1 MWYFALDCMEL
12 LYIFLLHGG
21 YENVYFFSYILGGW
35 GAGLLVRKWQSVC
48 ITAVYQDYWRLME
61 LLYIY
66 WFLSF
71 TTVNYPSSDCTVCI
85 FVSKLLMEYC
95 TTYRVNEKIN
105 QKYTVSFLLSIHLVI
120 WLSCKIHIREA
131 NPTKVE
137 KCLWSAKWARIPVY
151 ENYVSNEK

>member
-1 MWYFALDCMEL
+1 
-12 LYIFLLHGG
+12 
-21 YENVYFFSYILGGW
+21 
-35 GAGLLVRKWQSVC
+35 
-48 ITAVYQDYWRLME
+48 ME

-66 WFLSF
+66 WFFTFYNRELS
-71 TTVNYPSSDCTVCI
+71 VQWLYSVYIYELIINEILYN
-85 FVSKLLMEYC
+85 L
-95 TTYRVNEKIN
+95 NEKLN

-120 WLSCKIHIREA
+120 WLSYKMHIREA

>member
-12 LYIFLLHGG
+12 LFIFLLHGG
-21 YENVYFFSYILGGW
+21 YENMYFFSYILRGW
-35 GAGLLVRKWQSVC
+35 GAGLLMRKWQSVY
-48 ITAVYQDYWRLME
+48 ITEVYQDYWGLME

-66 WFLSF
+66 WFLQLWIIRPM
-71 TTVNYPSSDCTVCI
+71 TVQCAYLWVTVI
-85 FVSKLLMEYC
+85 INGILYNL
-95 TTYRVNEKIN
+95 NEKIN

-120 WLSCKIHIREA
+120 WLSNKLHIREA

>member
-21 YENVYFFSYILGGW
+21 YENVYFFSYILRGW
-35 GAGLLVRKWQSVC
+35 GLDCWWGNDSLCILQKCIKITEDWWNCCTFIDFYNCELSVQWLYSVH
-48 ITAVYQDYWRLME
+48 IYE
-61 LLYIY
+61 LIINGILYN
-66 WFLSF
+66 L
-71 TTVNYPSSDCTVCI
+71 
-85 FVSKLLMEYC
+85 
-95 TTYRVNEKIN
+95 NEKIN

-120 WLSCKIHIREA
+120 WLSYKMHIREA

-137 KCLWSAKWARIPVY
+137 KCLWSAKWARMPVY

>member
-21 YENVYFFSYILGGW
+21 YENVYFFSYILRGW
-35 GAGLLVRKWQSVC
+35 GAGLLIRKWQSVY
-48 ITAVYQDYWRLME
+48 ITAVYQDYWGLME

-66 WFLSF
+66 WFFTFYNRELS
-71 TTVNYPSSDCTVCI
+71 VQWLYSVYIYELIINGILYN
-85 FVSKLLMEYC
+85 L
-95 TTYRVNEKIN
+95 NEKIN

-120 WLSCKIHIREA
+120 WLSYKMHIREA

-137 KCLWSAKWARIPVY
+137 KCFWSAKWARIPVY